1 MADTVKI
8 IMVILLFQFKKKFL
22 SSTLFKP
29 EGIPQL

>member
-1 MADTVKI
+1 MADNDKI
-8 IMVILLFQFKKKFL
+8 TGHFTFFNLKKFF